1 MGMFY
6 PFIEDTDV
14 ELIGVEA
21 SGKGLD
27 TDEYAASIS
36 KGRVG
41 VLHGA
46 KMHLLQDDNG
56 QIEEAYSVSAGLDY
70 PGIGPEHSHLHESG
84 RAYYVS
90 RTDTDA
96 LEAFT
101 LLSKKEGII
110 PALESS
116 HAVAEAIEVAKG
128 KDKDEIIVICLSGA
142 ATKMSA
148 K

>member
-1 MGMFY
+1 
-6 PFIEDTDV
+6 
-14 ELIGVEA
+14 A
-21 SGKGLD
+21 SNVKV
-27 TDEYAASIS
+27 T
-36 KGRVG
+36 VG
-41 VLHGA
+41 ARRGA
-46 KMHLLQDDNG
+46 RLLQLHDDTG

-96 LEAFT
+96 LEAFK

-128 KDKDEIIVICLSGA
+128 KDKDEIVVICLSGRGD
-142 ATKMSA
+142 KDVSEV
-148 K
+148 KRLLGGEDDE